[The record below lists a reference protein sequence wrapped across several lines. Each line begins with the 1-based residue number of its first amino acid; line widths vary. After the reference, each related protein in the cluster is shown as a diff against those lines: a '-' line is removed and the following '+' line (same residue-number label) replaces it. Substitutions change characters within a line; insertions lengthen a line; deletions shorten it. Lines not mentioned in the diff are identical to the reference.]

1 MVGRENHYEP
11 VAGIGAWLA
20 ARPLTRPHQ
29 LPGYAWR
36 LHIQISRRDGGIVI
50 EPCQYCAS
58 ERVAAVL
65 DKRIEASPTAGNK
78 YRKRCLSC
86 SRWLPMCGAADF
98 QTADHQHVLPRGAD
112 PESDDPTV
120 PAEDFDG
127 QVDGVQT
134 AAPSDGPPPCQD
146 PYCEE
151 DATAASGHTW
161 CDEHEGHNGQQVAT
175 DGGEPVEEADDEQQ
189 DVNEFDCP
197 ECGVAVE
204 GYPDECPGCGVPYQ
218 WDDEDQ

>member
-1 MVGRENHYEP
+1 MVGRTNHYHLP
-11 VAGIGAWLA
+11 IGIGGQLA
-20 ARPLTRPHQ
+20 TRSPTGVHQ

-36 LHIQISRRDGGIVI
+36 LQDQISRRDGGIVI

-98 QTADHQHVLPRGAD
+98 QTAEHQHVLPRGAD
-112 PESDDPTV
+112 PESEDPTV
-120 PAEDFDG
+120 PAEEFDG
-127 QVDGVQT
+127 DVDGVQT
-134 AAPSDGPPPCQD
+134 APTEDSPDGPPPCQD
-146 PYCEE
+146 PDCEE

-161 CDEHEGHNGQQVAT
+161 CDQHDGQDGQEVVT
-175 DGGEPVEEADDEQQ
+175 DGGEPVEEADDEEP
-189 DVNEFDCP
+189 DVNQFDCP
-197 ECGVAVE
+197 ECGVSVE
-204 GYPDECPGCGVPYQ
+204 GYPDNCPECGVPYN
-218 WDDEDQ
+218 WED